1 MRDRKFSEQKALLRS
16 LHNRWEP
23 SLAYALHGL
32 WLCDVFVDVFVV
44 VVVAVVVAVVGSVNQ
59 EYWSFNS
66 FFELNFILLTLSY
79 LKVWEK
85 IEILFLVIMK
95 LIDT

>member
-23 SLAYALHGL
+23 SLANALHGL

-44 VVVAVVVAVVGSVNQ
+44 VVVAVVGSVNQ